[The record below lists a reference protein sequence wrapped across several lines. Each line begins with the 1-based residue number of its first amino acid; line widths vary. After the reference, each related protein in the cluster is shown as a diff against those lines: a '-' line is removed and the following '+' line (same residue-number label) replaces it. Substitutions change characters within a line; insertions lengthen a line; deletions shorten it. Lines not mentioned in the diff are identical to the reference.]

1 VLGQVGTFGPVWV
14 ACGPREHG
22 TVIEDPWTIA
32 GEAASV
38 LRSCTGVEAHD
49 VAVVLGSGWGPAVS
63 ELGPRDVDVD
73 MAVVPG
79 FPAPTVV
86 GHVAT
91 ISSLTVGRSRVLVL
105 QGRSHL
111 YEGHSPAVVVHGVR
125 AAVLAGCRVV
135 VLTNAA
141 GSLRADVGAGQPVL
155 VSDHLNLTGR
165 SPLAGPPPPAELG
178 PRFVDL
184 TDLYAARLRAVARA
198 VEPSLP
204 EGVYAGLPGPHYET
218 PAEIRMLQSL
228 GADLVGMSTVLE
240 AIAARH
246 LGAEVRCVS
255 HVTNHAAGLASSGLD
270 HAEVVAAGTSAAA
283 SLGALL
289 RAVIERL

>member
-1 VLGQVGTFGPVWV
+1 VVD
-14 ACGPREHG
+14 
-22 TVIEDPWTIA
+22 DPWTIA
-32 GEAASV
+32 REAASV
-38 LRSCTGVEAHD
+38 LRSRTGGEAHD
-49 VAVVLGSGWGPAVS
+49 VAVVLGSGWGPAVA
-63 ELGPRDVDVD
+63 ELGSRDVDVP
-73 MAVVPG
+73 MADVPG

-86 GHVAT
+86 GHVPT
-91 ISSLTVGRSRVLVL
+91 ISSIGVGRSRVLVL

-125 AAVLAGCRVV
+125 TAVLAGCRVV

-165 SPLAGPPPPAELG
+165 SPMTGPPPPAELG

-184 TDLYAARLRAVARA
+184 TDLYAPRLRAVARS
-198 VEPSLP
+198 VDPSLR

-218 PAEIRMLQSL
+218 PAEIRMLQAL
-228 GADLVGMSTVLE
+228 GADVVGMSTVLE

-246 LGAEVRCVS
+246 LGAEVMGVS
-255 HVTNHAAGLASSGLD
+255 LVTNLAAGLAAAGLD

-289 RAVIERL
+289 RAFVERL